1 MILHKLIAHHIKR
14 RDDAAFYA
22 MQAMDAIRWIE
33 AAGVNLAPGVSAL
46 DLGCGH
52 GVFGAELAKRGCAV
66 TFSDDHNW
74 LVPALKDAPFRP
86 FNIDRDD
93 FATLGQFDLVVCSNV
108 LEHLPRPADFIAR
121 MHTLLRPGG
130 RFYLS
135 WTPWLS
141 PWGGHE
147 FSPLH
152 YLGVTRG
159 HRIHDWL
166 GRAKRIHTPFENLFP
181 TSIGGTLR
189 WIRVQPHLRLERA
202 APRYFTELE
211 FLVHVPILR
220 EFAAWNCAL
229 LLSRKD

>member
-1 MILHKLIAHHIKR
+1 MILHKLIARHLR
-14 RDDAAFYA
+14 TRDDAAFYA
-22 MQAMDAIRWIE
+22 MQALDAIRWIE
-33 AAGVNLAPGVSAL
+33 SGGVKLGAGVSVL

-52 GVFGAELAKRGCAV
+52 GVFGSELAKLGCAV

-74 LVPALKDAPFRP
+74 LLPELKNAPFQP

-93 FATLGQFDLVVCSNV
+93 FAALGQYDLVVCSNV

-121 MHTLLRPGG
+121 MHTLLKPGG
-130 RFYLS
+130 KFYLS

-159 HRIHDWL
+159 HLLHDKL
-166 GRAKRIHTPFENLFP
+166 GRAKRIHTPFQNLFP
-181 TSIGGTLR
+181 TYIGETLR
-189 WIRVQPHLRLERA
+189 RLRAQPHLHLDRA
-202 APRYFTELE
+202 APRYFTELA
-211 FLVHVPILR
+211 FLVHVPVLR

>member
-1 MILHKLIAHHIKR
+1 MILHKLIARHLKH
-14 RDDAAFYA
+14 RDDAEFYA
-22 MQAMDAIRWIE
+22 MQALDAIRWIE
-33 AAGVNLAPGVSAL
+33 DCGVKPGAGMATL

-52 GVFGAELAKRGCAV
+52 GVFGAELARRGCTV

-74 LVPALKDAPFRP
+74 LLPSLKDSRFVP
-86 FNIDRDD
+86 FNIDRED
-93 FATLGQFDLVVCSNV
+93 FAALGQFDLVVCSNV
-108 LEHLPRPADFIAR
+108 LEHLPRPAEFVAR
-121 MHTLLRPGG
+121 MHALLKPRG

-147 FSPLH
+147 FSPFH
-152 YLGVTRG
+152 YLGAKRG
-159 HRIHDWL
+159 HRVYDRVV
-166 GRAKRIHTPFENLFP
+166 GRPRVHTPFQNLFP

-189 WIRVQPHLRLERA
+189 WLRAHPHLRLDRA
-202 APRYFTELE
+202 APRYFTELA
-211 FLVHVPILR
+211 FLVHVPVLR

>member
-1 MILHKLIAHHIKR
+1 MILHRLIAHHLKH
-14 RDDAAFYA
+14 RDDAEFYS
-22 MQAMDAIRWIE
+22 MQALDAIRWIGTCGVTPG
-33 AAGVNLAPGVSAL
+33 AGVSVL

-52 GVFGAELAKRGCAV
+52 GVFGAELAKRGCIV
-66 TFSDDHNW
+66 TFSDDHDW
-74 LVPALKDAPFRP
+74 LHPSLKDAPFRP

-93 FATLGQFDLVVCSNV
+93 FASLGQFDLVVCSNV
-108 LEHLPRPADFIAR
+108 LEHLPRPADFITK
-121 MHTLLRPGG
+121 MHGLLKPGG

-152 YLGVTRG
+152 YLGPTRG
-159 HRIHDWL
+159 HTLHDRL
-166 GRAKRIHTPFENLFP
+166 GRGKRIHTPFQNLFP
-181 TSIGGTLR
+181 TYIGETLR
-189 WIRVQPHLRLERA
+189 WIRAQPHLSLDHA
-202 APRYFTELE
+202 APRYFTELA
-211 FLVHVPILR
+211 FLVHVPVLR